1 MASKFQEEVAL
12 SDNDTSST
20 QVLKKRSILKH
31 DSLEL
36 ISDVGR
42 LRGVLRKDSSYDET
56 FRRPILKNNVDDLE
70 ENSTRSVVFLKPG
83 QMGNLGLRLTSP
95 TI

>member
-1 MASKFQEEVAL
+1 M

-56 FRRPILKNNVDDLE
+56 FRRPILKNNVDDSE
-70 ENSTRSVVFLKPG
+70 ENSTRSVVFLKP
-83 QMGNLGLRLTSP
+83 LRLTSP
-95 TI
+95 NI

>member
-1 MASKFQEEVAL
+1 MAL

-56 FRRPILKNNVDDLE
+56 FRRPILKNNVDDSE
-70 ENSTRSVVFLKPG
+70 ENSTRSAVFLKPG

-95 TI
+95 NI